1 MNPVGNVYCD
11 KCNARLVSMIAPS
24 PEEPEREPAP
34 IKGLSLPTIQ
44 REEEEREQQVE
55 DVTGEARVEEEIAE
69 DWLARL
75 RASAVE
81 EAEGPEEPEI
91 TAESVEPVEIPDWLR
106 GLGPIGVE
114 AGEVAAPEVAPPTVE
129 AAPEAP
135 VSEPPV
141 PAPAEIPDWL
151 REAAPPEVAA
161 PEVVPPAVEA
171 EGLARAE
178 IPDWLEALRPRPE
191 VAEAAAEEE
200 PVESEGLLEGLRGLL
215 PPATAIQAPP
225 LRERALPA
233 EVSEASLARAQ
244 LLQSL
249 LARPAEVPRPK
260 VRRRGVSIGE
270 RIQRWLVAAVL
281 LVAVGGVL
289 MAPLV
294 VPNVPA
300 LTQPAVS
307 PGASRLYEVVQ
318 SISAGDAVLVAFEY
332 GPSEADELN
341 LVAEPILRHLFD
353 QGAHISVVSTRPEGL
368 TVAAGLLNNVAP
380 EGRYA
385 LLGYRSGEAAGVS
398 QLLTEGGIRPRVILV
413 LTARPAPLR
422 WWVEQTRALYGD
434 TLPVVA
440 GVSAALQMAVS
451 PYLDVS
457 AGQLKGAIYGL
468 SGAAAYETLRESGWR
483 ATQRLDALAAG
494 HVAIV
499 GLMLLGAVFY
509 AFGGARRRGK

>member
-1 MNPVGNVYCD
+1 M
-11 KCNARLVSMIAPS
+11 
-24 PEEPEREPAP
+24 PAP
-34 IKGLSLPTIQ
+34 
-44 REEEEREQQVE
+44 
-55 DVTGEARVEEEIAE
+55 A
-69 DWLARL
+69 
-75 RASAVE
+75 
-81 EAEGPEEPEI
+81 
-91 TAESVEPVEIPDWLR
+91 EIPDWLR
-106 GLGPIGVE
+106 E
-114 AGEVAAPEVAPPTVE
+114 AAPPEVAAPEVAPPAVEAAPEAPVSEPPVPAPAEIPDWLREAAPPEVAAPEVVPPTVE

-135 VSEPPV
+135 VSETPV